1 MNRLRQHKFSAFT
14 LIELLV
20 VIAII
25 AILAG
30 MLLPA
35 LAKAKAKA
43 NRIACVNNLKNV
55 GLACRIF
62 ATDNSG
68 RFPWDVAVAEGGAA
82 DYVAA
87 TGGTN
92 FPGGPAGAVNLTA
105 NPVWAIYAV
114 MSNELSTPKI
124 ILCPSDSK
132 KRPAASW
139 PAMLRSNGNTVTD
152 PNKSV
157 SYFVGTTANEEQPQ
171 SILGGDRNLTNGV
184 SSTPAQFDG
193 GRGNTTK
200 GVRVVIAAPAGTPVR
215 TINTTAGYSGD
226 VHQNAGNLVLGD
238 GSVQQVTSGRAREQ
252 LRDAGV
258 ATASTQEF
266 IFPWDSDSTK

>member
-1 MNRLRQHKFSAFT
+1 
-14 LIELLV
+14 

-184 SSTPAQFDG
+184 GSTPEPCSVRWRPWRHHQ
-193 GRGNTTK
+193 GRPGRDRRS
-200 GVRVVIAAPAGTPVR
+200 GWHPGSHGQHHRRLQRRRAPERGQPR
-215 TINTTAGYSGD
+215 P
-226 VHQNAGNLVLGD
+226 
-238 GSVQQVTSGRAREQ
+238 R
-252 LRDAGV
+252 
-258 ATASTQEF
+258 
-266 IFPWDSDSTK
+266 

>member
-1 MNRLRQHKFSAFT
+1 MNRLRQQKVSAFT

-62 ATDNSG
+62 ATDNNG
-68 RFPWDVAVAEGGAA
+68 RFPWDVSVSEGGGAE
-82 DYVAA
+82 YVAQ

-92 FPGGPAGAVNLTA
+92 FPGGPAGAVNIQA
-105 NPVWAIYAV
+105 NPVWALFTV
-114 MSNELSTPKI
+114 LSNELSTPKI

-132 KRPAASW
+132 KRPAATW
-139 PAMLRSNGNTVTD
+139 RAMLASNGNTVTD

-157 SYFVGTTANEEQPQ
+157 SYFIGLTANEEQPQ
-171 SILGGDRNLTNGV
+171 SILGGDRNMTNGIG
-184 SSTPAQFDG
+184 SIPAIFDG
-193 GRGNTTK
+193 DKGPSTRGVK
-200 GVRVVIAAPAGTPVR
+200 VIIQAPMGAPIRNVNVSVGFTGN
-215 TINTTAGYSGD
+215 I
-226 VHQNAGNLVLGD
+226 HQNAGNFVLGD
-238 GSVQQVTSGRAREQ
+238 GSVQQTSSGRAREQ
-252 LRDAGV
+252 IRDAGV
-258 ATASTQEF
+258 ATDSTQEY
-266 IFPWDSDSTK
+266 IFPWDSESTR

>member
-1 MNRLRQHKFSAFT
+1 MNRLRQQKVSAFT

-62 ATDNSG
+62 ATDNNG
-68 RFPWDVAVAEGGAA
+68 RFPWDVPVAEGGAA

-92 FPGGPAGAVNLTA
+92 FPGGPNGQVNLTA
-105 NPVWAIYAV
+105 NPAWAVFAV
-114 MSNELSTPKI
+114 LSNELSTPKI

-132 KRPAASW
+132 KRPATTW
-139 PAMLRSNGNTVTD
+139 RAMLASNGTAVTD

-157 SYFVGTTANEEQPQ
+157 SYYVGLTASEEQPQ
-171 SILGGDRNLTNGV
+171 SILSGDRNLTNGLGSNPV
-184 SSTPAQFDG
+184 AFNGDTG
-193 GRGNTTK
+193 TTTRGI
-200 GVRVVIAAPAGTPVR
+200 RVVVLAPAGSPIR
-215 TINTTAGYSGD
+215 TVNTTAGFT
-226 VHQNAGNLVLGD
+226 GN
-238 GSVQQVTSGRAREQ
+238 
-252 LRDAGV
+252 
-258 ATASTQEF
+258 
-266 IFPWDSDSTK
+266 IH